1 MQTEPLNQSCDW
13 MAASA
18 RWACRD
24 GCAWYHGTWQW
35 LRLLDLVSNP
45 SWHGE
50 FFRRTLRDA
59 CAGVERPRVLVSGCA
74 DYSMYAHAAAALG
87 AAAEVTALDRCRTP
101 LVGTDWYASWAGL
114 PAPALLEED
123 ALTHAPDAPYD
134 AVVSDSFLPRFGPD
148 ELTRLLAAWRKS
160 VRSGGVVITTVRIHQ
175 RAGARATGT
184 ATGRAGVADR
194 WRQVALAARAWWPQ
208 VSTVPVAEL
217 ADRVGEFARRQERN
231 AVYDAEDLVELF
243 AAAGFEAA
251 SVQRAEVA
259 GKVFAR
265 LTAR

>member
-1 MQTEPLNQSCDW
+1 MQTEPLSDSCDW
-13 MAASA
+13 MAACA

-50 FFRRTLRDA
+50 FFQRVLRDA
-59 CAGVERPRVLVSGCA
+59 CAGVEQPRVLVSGCA
-74 DYSMYAHAAAALG
+74 DYSMYAHVAAALG

-101 LVGTDWYASWAGL
+101 LVGTDGYASWAGL
-114 PAPALLEED
+114 PRPALLEDD
-123 ALTHAPDAPYD
+123 ALTHAPDKPYD

-148 ELTRLLAAWRKS
+148 ELTGLLAAWRKA
-160 VRSGGVVITTVRIHQ
+160 VRYGGVVVTTVRIHDS
-175 RAGARATGT
+175 GAAT
-184 ATGRAGVADR
+184 ATRRGEIADR
-194 WRQVALAARAWWPQ
+194 WRQVALGSRAWWPQ
-208 VSTVPVAEL
+208 VSAVAVAEL

-231 AVYDAEDLVELF
+231 AVYDAGSLVTLF
-243 AAAGFEAA
+243 ADAGFDEA
-251 SVQRAEVA
+251 SVETAEVA
-259 GKVFAR
+259 GKAFAR